1 MTSLFLL
8 YCILEWSLVNKEQGQ
23 KLCLDLQSPDSPELR
38 YPDPIEGFLS
48 NLELAGHSNLAT
60 VS

>member
-1 MTSLFLL
+1 MIFGIRLAMFCGLL
-8 YCILEWSLVNKEQGQ
+8 EIKSEPKMM
-23 KLCLDLQSPDSPELR
+23 LDLQSPDSPELR

-48 NLELAGHSNLAT
+48 NLELAGQSNLAT